1 VPMARGE
8 PRRISGSHHR
18 DLPTFHH
25 IWDILPLSQSSRRAW
40 ATAAVAA
47 PYLPSSIVVLA
58 DRIILRRPPAMVW
71 VNGRPVPARQD
82 GMGTRV
88 DEWTDAP
95 GLPQSVW
102 RYRWLVAGIVLIGA
116 LGAFAWSAF
125 QPTLYEGV
133 VRIYVTTESGQSGNL
148 ERTVASQAQFLG
160 SSIVSDR
167 IIALT
172 GNRLTLQE
180 LEQRLTVEPS
190 ANADVI
196 TVRALDETPEGAAS
210 LADTVDVAFRQ
221 VLAEQRQQAANQ
233 AIATLQEMQ
242 ERLATELSRIQQ
254 QRSDADNPSL
264 LASEQAISGQLDANA
279 NRIGQV
285 SADSAVPT
293 ATLGDKA
300 AVPDE
305 PAEPKPIRT
314 GAIGAVIGLVIGV
327 ALAWWLAGRRPAVT
341 HDEETAQVL
350 AHVDE
355 DLEQADDV
363 RQVLETLDNNHHELY
378 RKDFAQITAER
389 LREDFPF
396 DRVAVLVRIHDGL
409 EVAGQVGW
417 GTNELRSADHH
428 DTSLLDSLG
437 WTGPRLI
444 GSAERRELR
453 NVGIVT
459 SAALTIVAA
468 PLEHQEVPFGVLLA
482 GQEKPNGKVLPTGNG
497 VMEGVGKF
505 AEQVAPDL
513 HTWLLLQRLRDQFNS
528 GNDMQGQ
535 SSETGER

>member
-1 VPMARGE
+1 
-8 PRRISGSHHR
+8 
-18 DLPTFHH
+18 
-25 IWDILPLSQSSRRAW
+25 
-40 ATAAVAA
+40 
-47 PYLPSSIVVLA
+47 
-58 DRIILRRPPAMVW
+58 
-71 VNGRPVPARQD
+71 
-82 GMGTRV
+82 MGTRV

-102 RYRWLVAGIVLIGA
+102 RYRWLVAGIVLIGL
-116 LGAFAWSAF
+116 LGAYAWSAF
-125 QPTLYEGV
+125 QPTRYEGV
-133 VRIYVTTESGQSGNL
+133 VRIFVSAESGQSGDTQRMV
-148 ERTVASQAQFLG
+148 ESRAQFLV
-160 SSIVSDR
+160 SSIMSDR
-167 IIALT
+167 IIALN
-172 GNRLTLQE
+172 GNRLTRQE
-180 LEQRLTVEPS
+180 LEKRLTVEPS

-196 TVRALDETPEGAAS
+196 TVRALDATPEGAAT
-210 LADTVDVAFRQ
+210 LADTVDVAYRQ
-221 VLAEQRQQAANQ
+221 LLAEQRQQAANQ
-233 AIATLQEMQ
+233 AIATLQETQ
-242 ERLATELSRIQQ
+242 ERLATELSKIQQ
-254 QRSDADNPSL
+254 QRSDEDNPAL
-264 LASEQAISGQLDANA
+264 LASEQAITSQMDANA
-279 NRIGQV
+279 SSIGQV
-285 SADSAVPT
+285 AADSAVPA

-305 PAEPKPIRT
+305 PAEPKPVRT
-314 GAIGAVIGLVIGV
+314 GAIGALIGLVIGV

-341 HDEETAQVL
+341 HDEETAQGL
-350 AHVDE
+350 AHRDE
-355 DLEQADDV
+355 ELEQANDVLHAPAEHSGPTESLPRAPGDVGVPRSDTNDSRSDALPPAHADLDRLSGSV

-482 GQEKPNGKVLPTGNG
+482 GQETPNGKVLPTGNG

-513 HTWLLLQRLRDQFNS
+513 HTWLLLQRLRDQFDS
-528 GNDMQGQ
+528 GNHMQGH
-535 SSETGER
+535 SSEAGER

>member
-1 VPMARGE
+1 
-8 PRRISGSHHR
+8 
-18 DLPTFHH
+18 
-25 IWDILPLSQSSRRAW
+25 
-40 ATAAVAA
+40 
-47 PYLPSSIVVLA
+47 
-58 DRIILRRPPAMVW
+58 
-71 VNGRPVPARQD
+71 
-82 GMGTRV
+82 MGTRV

-210 LADTVDVAFRQ
+210 LADTVDVAYRQ

-233 AIATLQEMQ
+233 AIATLQEIQ
-242 ERLATELSRIQQ
+242 ERLATELSKIQQ
-254 QRSDADNPSL
+254 QRSDADNPAL
-264 LASEQAISGQLDANA
+264 LASEQAISSQMDANA

-363 RQVLETLDNNHHELY
+363 VHVPVEHSGSTESLPRAPGDVGVPRSDTNDPRSDALPAAHADLDRLSGSVRQVLETLDNNHHELY

-389 LREDFPF
+389 LRENSPF

-482 GQEKPNGKVLPTGNG
+482 GQETPNGKVLPTGNG

-535 SSETGER
+535 SSEAGER